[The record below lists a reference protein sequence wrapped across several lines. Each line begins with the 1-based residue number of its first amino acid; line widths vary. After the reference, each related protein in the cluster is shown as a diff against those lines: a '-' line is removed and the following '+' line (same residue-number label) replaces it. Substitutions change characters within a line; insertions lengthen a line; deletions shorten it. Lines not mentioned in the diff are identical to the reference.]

1 MKSTRKA
8 GSNLG
13 RQDRL
18 ERGGKGTR
26 AEQNRRA
33 EADGALSPE
42 EFFKRSTH
50 VEESIVINRTAEELY
65 AFFRNFE
72 NLPRFMDHLKEVRV
86 LDGERSHW
94 CVKAPAG
101 GDVEWDA
108 QIINEE
114 PGRLIAWRS
123 VGDAQVDNAGSVRF
137 LPIGADGSGSTEVKV
152 TLDYIPPG
160 GKLGAFV
167 ARMFGEDPRTQVRED
182 LRRFK
187 ELMEGGSAGARTQ

>member
-8 GSNLG
+8 GANLG

-26 AEQNRRA
+26 AEQTRRA
-33 EADGALSPE
+33 EAEGALSPE

-50 VEESIVINRTAEELY
+50 VEESVIINRPTEELY

-72 NLPRFMDHLKEVRV
+72 NLPRFMNHVKEVRV
-86 LDGERSHW
+86 LDNERSHW

-101 GDVEWDA
+101 SDVEWDA

-114 PGRLIAWRS
+114 PGKLIAWRTI
-123 VGDAQVDNAGSVRF
+123 GDAQVDNAGSVRF
-137 LPIGADGSGSTEVKV
+137 LPGPGAGAATEVKV
-152 TLDYIPPG
+152 TLDYIPPA
-160 GKLGAFV
+160 GKLGTLV
-167 ARMFGEDPRTQVRED
+167 AKIFGEDPKTQIHED
-182 LRRFK
+182 LMRFK
-187 ELMEGGSAGARTQ
+187 ELMERGAVSGTQ